1 MQSLLTREYLAELGI
16 ELDDTSYHMLSD
28 HFDTTL
34 YDRVIDEVVANLTPE
49 QAAELAHMQSNNDES
64 IYAWIQQNVPEFA
77 DIVADEVDILLG
89 EVAEDS
95 EKFN

>member
-1 MQSLLTREYLAELGI
+1 MPLLTREYLSSLGVELNDESYALLAE
-16 ELDDTSYHMLSD
+16 

-34 YDRVIDEVVANLTPE
+34 QERVVDEVVAELTPE
-49 QAAELAHMQSNNDES
+49 QAAELAHLHTTNDDA
-64 IYAWIQQNVPEFA
+64 IYSWLEQNVPDFA

-95 EKFN
+95 ERI